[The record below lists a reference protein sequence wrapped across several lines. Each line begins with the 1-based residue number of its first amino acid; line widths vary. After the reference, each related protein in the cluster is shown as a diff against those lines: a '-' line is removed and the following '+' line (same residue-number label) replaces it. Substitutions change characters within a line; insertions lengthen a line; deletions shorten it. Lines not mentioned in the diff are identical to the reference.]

1 MRRVDRRAGSDFRN
15 TFISVVSSGI
25 QPRTGRG
32 GTDVPP
38 IEYWSFLPLAVTPRE
53 PDEAFLREVDEG
65 VRRDQVASLW
75 QRFGKLGIAL
85 VIVLLGALA
94 FYLWRRDNQAAA
106 AGVAGEQLSQAMTQ
120 LEVGEGAKA
129 RPVIDR
135 LAEDGP
141 AGYGTVAKLV
151 QASDAIGGGDSAKA
165 VKMLDAIAADTGQP
179 QPVRDAALLKSVRLS
194 YDTLPPATVIA
205 RLKPLAVPG
214 NAWFGL
220 AGEMTALAQ
229 LKAGQNAA
237 ARPLLIAITRDETLP
252 PSLRSRTAQLAVA
265 EGVDP
270 AQLQSPAVLSGT
282 AK

>member
-1 MRRVDRRAGSDFRN
+1 M
-15 TFISVVSSGI
+15 
-25 QPRTGRG
+25 
-32 GTDVPP
+32 PP
-38 IEYWSFLPLAVTPRE
+38 IAYWSFLPLAVTPRE

-75 QRFGKLGIAL
+75 QRFGKVGIAL

-94 FYLWRRDNQAAA
+94 YYLWRRDNQAAA

-194 YDTLPPATVIA
+194 YDNLPPATVIA

-270 AQLQSPAVLSGT
+270 AQLQSPAVLPGT